1 VLQSAIE
8 GKGERVRKG
17 VQREA
22 FRDSESGRERVMKV
36 GRVSDEMRCEVWM

>member
-1 VLQSAIE
+1 MGGYSVQWK

-22 FRDSESGRERVMKV
+22 LEALEWERKEHESGK
-36 GRVSDEMRCEVWM
+36 GFG